1 MTIGYSNIAKSS
13 LLEAIDSDD
22 TQVIIQAGGYEGFLR
37 IDADYTYARLAN
49 AFQNEL
55 VKIDLSN
62 SGPHIKLVAG
72 AVTYSGGLSVA
83 RGQGGT
89 QAVSWPRGSLIYIE
103 VTADYL
109 NEIIQRG
116 LFRTIDY
123 NPNGVLSP
131 AYKGEKVYQ
140 SNDPRWWKSYNDT
153 DPYWAM
159 ICGVAAEGETWRD
172 PGELGWQALMLIVAT
187 PVISPVAG
195 SYDNSVEITITCST
209 SGATIYYTTDGS
221 TPTEASTE
229 YTAPFTII
237 ESATVSAKAFK
248 AGWSDSD
255 VAEVEYVVAG
265 HWVSY
270 FDNTCWE
277 TDEYHYGYWD
287 GTKWVA
293 ELKSFQGY
301 FVILWIIGSWYL
313 GYRPSKM
320 RITYSPAIPLT
331 VILRYAGQV
340 QAWASGELGYS
351 SGQEVDFVLTEDIG
365 SLYMQGDPVTPIAYS
380 ITNIEFY
387 A

>member
-159 ICGVAAEGETWRD
+159 ICGVAAEGETWSD
-172 PGELGWQALMLIVAT
+172 PGELGWQVLMLIAEKGYIMGGYTGAGRTAVIEDLIFSSETSQAIAAT
-187 PVISPVAG
+187 LDTANRNGAG
-195 SYDNSVEITITCST
+195 VQ
-209 SGATIYYTTDGS
+209 
-221 TPTEASTE
+221 
-229 YTAPFTII
+229 
-237 ESATVSAKAFK
+237 
-248 AGWSDSD
+248 
-255 VAEVEYVVAG
+255 
-265 HWVSY
+265 
-270 FDNTCWE
+270 
-277 TDEYHYGYWD
+277 YGY
-287 GTKWVA
+287 
-293 ELKSFQGY
+293 
-301 FVILWIIGSWYL
+301 I
-313 GYRPSKM
+313 
-320 RITYSPAIPLT
+320 
-331 VILRYAGQV
+331 
-340 QAWASGELGYS
+340 
-351 SGQEVDFVLTEDIG
+351 
-365 SLYMQGDPVTPIAYS
+365 
-380 ITNIEFY
+380 
-387 A
+387 